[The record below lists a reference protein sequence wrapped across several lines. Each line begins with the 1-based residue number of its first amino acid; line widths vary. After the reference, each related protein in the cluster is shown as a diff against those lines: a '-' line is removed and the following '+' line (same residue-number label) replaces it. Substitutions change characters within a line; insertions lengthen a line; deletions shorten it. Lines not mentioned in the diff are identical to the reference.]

1 METAA
6 ETATQSARITP
17 RLETV
22 RSKVTNGR
30 RVFAAGGDGRSA
42 WTRRWKDIVE
52 LHVVDAGGLDVL
64 SEARLSLIR
73 RAATLELQ
81 LEQLECAMSEG
92 KDVDIEGYGRVASH
106 LRRILEAMGLD
117 RRQRQIGDF
126 SMRSSAASRLEWRW
140 PNEPF
145 HSKGRVTSSGAATR
159 PHKFR
164 GQIRLEPFSYR

>member
-1 METAA
+1 MAMETGA
-6 ETATQSARITP
+6 ETATHSARITS

-30 RVFAAGGDGRSA
+30 RVFAAGGDGRSS

-52 LHVVDAGGLDVL
+52 LHVVDAGGLDAL

-117 RRQRQIGDF
+117 RRQRQIGD
-126 SMRSSAASRLEWRW
+126 SLDDIV
-140 PNEPF
+140 
-145 HSKGRVTSSGAATR
+145 GRVEARRAAA
-159 PHKFR
+159 
-164 GQIRLEPFSYR
+164 E